1 MQAYE
6 FNAVVR
12 DGQIQIP
19 KKLPVETLSNVRV
32 IILAETAKRV
42 SVSHTDNVLSDEDI
56 LPNHFAQGSRFTAM
70 RLKTKGF
77 TFNREEIHER

>member
-12 DGQIQIP
+12 NGQIQIP
-19 KKLPVETLSNVRV
+19 EKLSVEKLSNVRV
-32 IILAETAKRV
+32 ILLADSAKNAF
-42 SVSHTDNVLSDEDI
+42 STFSQESK
-56 LPNHFAQGSRFTAM
+56 FTAM

-77 TFNREEIHER
+77 TFDREEIHER